1 MRYDHNKQ
9 SYVSPSEEFNLELI
23 ATKEGNPVSIQNPFP
38 VTTIGSSVGQNTF
51 NASTAV
57 DAFGR
62 LRVSNPH
69 TLFDSTLRFG
79 DDSRQWGMSNAL
91 GGVSSNLVNES
102 SVAMTVDTTSGS
114 KVFRQTKRYFQY
126 QPGKSLLFLNTF
138 VMGTPQDNVRQR
150 VGNFDSNNGIFLEVS
165 GITTYFVKRSYI
177 TGSVVDTA
185 IPQSEWNVDTLD
197 GSKDA
202 NNPSGITLNIDRAQ
216 IQWSDVEWLGVGSV
230 RVGFV
235 INGQFVLC
243 HVFHH
248 ANSSSSAYMTSATL
262 PIRYE
267 IENLGVPASNTTLK
281 HICNSVISEGGYNP
295 VTLTRAVSTNLAGI
309 PISDTSYTPLISI
322 RLKSGY
328 EAAIVIPLF
337 VDLYGLQATPFNYKI
352 VNDSNVSGGQWIS
365 AGAESSIEYNANAN
379 VTISEGRNLQ
389 QGMFNGGTYN
399 QPIRIDLKSSDHQYQ
414 LKTDLN
420 GDREVFS
427 ILVKATT
434 NNDDALGS
442 LTWSEFN

>member
-9 SYVSPSEEFNLELI
+9 SYVSPSEEFDLELI
-23 ATKEGNPVSIQNPFP
+23 ATKDGKPVSLQNPFP
-38 VTTIGSSVGQNTF
+38 VTTVGSAIGVNTF

-79 DDSRQWGMSNAL
+79 DDSRQWSMSNSL
-91 GGVSSNLVNES
+91 GGISSNLINES
-102 SVAMTVDTTSGS
+102 SVAMTLDTTSGS
-114 KVFRQTKRYFQY
+114 SVKRQTKHYFQY

-138 VMGTPQDNVRQR
+138 VMGSGKANVRQR
-150 VGNFDSNNGIFLEVS
+150 VGNFDTKNGIFLEQLET
-165 GITTYFVKRSYI
+165 TTYIVKRSFI
-177 TGSVVDTA
+177 SGVAEDTA
-185 IPQSEWNVDTLD
+185 IPQSQWNVDTLD
-197 GSKDA
+197 GSKNS
-202 NNPSGITLNIDRAQ
+202 NNPSGIELDISKAQ
-216 IQWSDVEWLGVGSV
+216 IQWADVEWLGVGSV

-248 ANSSSSAYMTSATL
+248 ANIETSAYMTSATL
-262 PIRYE
+262 PVRYE
-267 IENLGVPASNTTLK
+267 IENIGISTSNTTLK
-281 HICNSVISEGGYNP
+281 HICNSVISEGGYHP
-295 VTLTRAVSTNLAGI
+295 SVLTRAVSTDLGGL
-309 PISDTSYTPLISI
+309 PISDTQYTPLLSI
-322 RLKSGY
+322 RLKDGY
-328 EAAIVIPLF
+328 EGAIVLPLF
-337 VDLYGLQATPFNYKI
+337 VDLYGLQTTAFNYKI
-352 VNDSNVSGGQWIS
+352 VNDSNVSGGQWLS
-365 AGAESSIEYNANAN
+365 AGDESSVEYNSNAN

-399 QPIRIDLKSSDHQYQ
+399 QPVRIDLKNTDHQYQ
-414 LKTDLN
+414 LKSKID
-420 GDREVFS
+420 GSKEVFS